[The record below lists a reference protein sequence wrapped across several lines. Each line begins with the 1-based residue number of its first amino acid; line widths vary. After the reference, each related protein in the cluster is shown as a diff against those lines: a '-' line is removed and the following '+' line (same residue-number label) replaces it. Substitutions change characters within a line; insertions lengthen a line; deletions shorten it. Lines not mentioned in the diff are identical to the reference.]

1 VHTLRRMSET
11 TKVADGVWRVAGDF
25 RKAMNVFLIEDD
37 GGVTMY
43 DAGTKGMVKP
53 IRRAAD
59 ELGGLKRI
67 VLGHAHHDHRGSA
80 PGLGVPVLCHPDEVA
95 DAEGDGG
102 YHTFDIEQVPWW
114 FSRAVYPI
122 LLKRIWD
129 GGPVKISDTVSEG
142 DEVAGFKVVHF
153 PGHAV
158 GLIGLWREADRLALV
173 SDTIYQVN
181 SIRLKALPEDVRPM
195 VPHPVWAHDY
205 RRSIESVRKLA
216 SLGATAIWPGHE
228 DAVEGTEEEVRARL
242 ERAADRAT
250 AEPGT

>member
-1 VHTLRRMSET
+1 MAEVTR
-11 TKVADGVWRVAGDF
+11 VADGVWRVAGDF

-37 GGVTMY
+37 GGVTMF

-59 ELGGLKRI
+59 ELGGLRRI

-102 YHTFDIEQVPWW
+102 YHNFDIDQIPWW
-114 FSRAVYPI
+114 FSRAVYPT

-129 GGPVKISDTVSEG
+129 GGPVKISDTVSAG
-142 DEVAGFKVVHF
+142 DEVAGFKVVHL

-158 GLIGLWREADRLALV
+158 GLIGLWRESDRLALV
-173 SDTIYQVN
+173 SDVIYQVN
-181 SIRLKALPEDVRPM
+181 SVRLKPLPEDERPM

-205 RRSIESVRKLA
+205 AQSIESVRKLA
-216 SLGATAIWPGHE
+216 ALGATTIWPGHE
-228 DAVEGTEEEVRARL
+228 EALEGTEDDVRARL

>member
-1 VHTLRRMSET
+1 MSET

-25 RKAMNVFLIEDD
+25 RKAMSVFLIEHD

-80 PGLGVPVLCHPDEVA
+80 PGLGVPVLCHPDEVT

-102 YHTFDIEQVPWW
+102 YHTFDIEQIPWW

-129 GGPVKISDTVSEG
+129 GGPVKISDTVAEG

-205 RRSIESVRKLA
+205 AKSIESVRKLA

-228 DAVEGTEEEVRARL
+228 DALEGTEGEVRAKL

>member
-1 VHTLRRMSET
+1 VSELT
-11 TKVADGVWRVAGDF
+11 RVADGVWRLAGDF
-25 RKAMNVFLIEDD
+25 RNAMNVFLIEDD
-37 GGVTMY
+37 GGVTMF

-59 ELGGLKRI
+59 ELGGLRRI

-80 PGLGVPVLCHPDEVA
+80 PGLGAPVVCHPAEVA

-102 YHTFDIEQVPWW
+102 YHNFDIDQIPWW
-114 FSRAVYPI
+114 FSRMVYPT
-122 LLKRIWD
+122 LLKRMWD
-129 GGPVKISDTVSEG
+129 GGPVKIADTVSEG
-142 DEVAGFKVVHF
+142 DEVAGFRVIHF

-158 GLIGLWREADRLALV
+158 GLIGLWRESDRLALV

-205 RRSIESVRKLA
+205 QRSIESVRKLA
-216 SLGATAIWPGHE
+216 SLGATTIWPGHE
-228 DAVEGTEEEVRARL
+228 DAVEGTAEEVRAVL
-242 ERAADRAT
+242 ERAADRA
-250 AEPGT
+250 AAVPGT